1 MKRFLLPLLLTW
13 PGAALAAQPAP
24 QPAPAQ
30 DLQLTFKGELK
41 KIDDGQLVTAPVTKS
56 WTLPAK
62 WVARSREYNKLSS
75 YLIPYLDRV
84 EKETFVRGRPAKFEQ
99 VGNKWVATDQPEWK
113 LDRPATEAKLLEAI
127 RTGATTLPV
136 VFSEKVPQRSVALLA
151 ERGVMRNLASA
162 RSSFT
167 GSPDFRVKNIV
178 VGSSKLD
185 YQWVAPGEDFD
196 FNKSMGDI
204 NAANGF
210 VPGYIISGGTLAL
223 EDGGGICQVSTTIFR
238 ALWEAGLPIVERNQH
253 SYRVHYYDPVGY
265 EATVYAPSK
274 NLRMKNDTDAYIFI
288 QASWNTATQKL
299 RFDVFGPDT
308 GRKTQISAP
317 VVTDVKPAAS
327 PTFTPDKRV
336 VLGQQR
342 LLDQPMEGMT
352 SVITRTVT
360 FRDGTSQQ
368 DSIKSVYKPWGAV
381 YGVHPSDPRL
391 KQTEAQAKN

>member
-75 YLIPYLDRV
+75 YLTPYLDRV

-99 VGNKWVATDQPEWK
+99 VGNEWVATDQPEWK

-127 RTGATTLPV
+127 RAGETTLPV

-151 ERGVMRNLASA
+151 ERGVTRNLASA

-308 GRKTQISAP
+308 GRKTQISTP
-317 VVTDVKPAAS
+317 VVTDVKPAAA

-391 KQTEAQAKN
+391 KQTEAQAKK

>member
-24 QPAPAQ
+24 QLALAQ

-75 YLIPYLDRV
+75 YLTPYLDRV

-210 VPGYIISGGTLAL
+210 VPGYIISAGAGRRRRHLPGQHHHFPRPLGSGPAHRRAQPALLPRPLLRPGGLRGDGVRPQQEPADEERHRCLHLHSGELEHGDPETTL
-223 EDGGGICQVSTTIFR
+223 R
-238 ALWEAGLPIVERNQH
+238 
-253 SYRVHYYDPVGY
+253 RVWP
-265 EATVYAPSK
+265 
-274 NLRMKNDTDAYIFI
+274 
-288 QASWNTATQKL
+288 
-299 RFDVFGPDT
+299 
-308 GRKTQISAP
+308 
-317 VVTDVKPAAS
+317 
-327 PTFTPDKRV
+327 
-336 VLGQQR
+336 
-342 LLDQPMEGMT
+342 
-352 SVITRTVT
+352 
-360 FRDGTSQQ
+360 
-368 DSIKSVYKPWGAV
+368 
-381 YGVHPSDPRL
+381 
-391 KQTEAQAKN
+391 

>member
-75 YLIPYLDRV
+75 YLTPYLDRV

-127 RTGATTLPV
+127 RAGETTLPV

-151 ERGVMRNLASA
+151 ERGVTRNLASA

-308 GRKTQISAP
+308 GRKTQISTP
-317 VVTDVKPAAS
+317 VVTDVKPAAA

-391 KQTEAQAKN
+391 KQTEAQAKK

>member
-75 YLIPYLDRV
+75 YLTPYLDRV

-127 RTGATTLPV
+127 RAGETTLPV

-317 VVTDVKPAAS
+317 VVTDVKPAAA